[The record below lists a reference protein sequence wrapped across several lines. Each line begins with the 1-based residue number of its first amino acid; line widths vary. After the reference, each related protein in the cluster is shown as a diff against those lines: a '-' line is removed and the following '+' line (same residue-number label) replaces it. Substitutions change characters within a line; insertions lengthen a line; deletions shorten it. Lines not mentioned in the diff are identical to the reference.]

1 MMEGPEI
8 AGPVAG
14 GSPPPQARHPPAPN
28 FVRGH
33 I

>member
-14 GSPPPQARHPPAPN
+14 GSPPPQATSDAHRLTSS
-28 FVRGH
+28 
-33 I
+33 